1 MFLRICEKLS
11 FKNAQLKLS
20 SINLAAF
27 GAIQELAT
35 FQILSK
41 NLFQNVQRFG
51 FFEAN
56 QVESVIIQEDFE

>member
-11 FKNAQLKLS
+11 FKNVQLKLS

-27 GAIQELAT
+27 EAIQELAT